1 MDKVLST
8 ILLVVA
14 SVVCV
19 VLVINAVY
27 PAITS
32 SSGALSSVSA
42 SMNERIKSQI
52 KIINATGELDS
63 GGNWQDTNSNGY
75 FDVFVWVKNIGTV
88 PVDDIGRCD
97 VFLAGDSTIWTWI
110 PYVDY
115 AGGVFPQWSY
125 DVIGNSTE
133 WGIATTLMIEIS
145 YSSSL
150 TSGRYNI
157 KVMIP
162 NGVSDEYDFSM

>member
-14 SVVCV
+14 AVVCV

-32 SSGALSSVSA
+32 SSGALSTISA
-42 SMNERIKSQI
+42 SMNERIKTQV
-52 KIINATGELDS
+52 KIINATGELDKN
-63 GGNWQDTNSNGY
+63 GNWQDTNSDGD
-75 FDVFVWVKNIGTV
+75 FDAFVWVKNIGTV

-97 VFLAGDSTIWTWI
+97 VFLSGNDTIWTWI

-115 AGGVFPQWSY
+115 AGSSFPRWSY
-125 DVIGNSTE
+125 VLGGNSTE
-133 WGIATTLMIEIS
+133 WGIATTLMIDIH
-145 YSSSL
+145 YSSPL
-150 TSGRYNI
+150 PSGQYNI
-157 KVMIP
+157 KIMVP
-162 NGVSDEYDFSM
+162 NGVTDEYDFSM

>member
-1 MDKVLST
+1 MDKVLAT
-8 ILLVVA
+8 VLLVVA

-110 PYVDY
+110 SYVDY
-115 AGGVFPQWSY
+115 AGGVFPQWSH
-125 DVIGNSTE
+125 VIGNSTE

-145 YSSSL
+145 YSSPL

>member
-14 SVVCV
+14 AVVCV
-19 VLVINAVY
+19 VMVINAVY

-42 SMNERIKSQI
+42 RMNERIKSQI
-52 KIINATGELDS
+52 DIIHATGELDRT
-63 GGNWQDTNSNGY
+63 GVWRDTNSDGN
-75 FDVFVWVKNIGTV
+75 FDVFLWVKNVGTETV
-88 PVDDIGRCD
+88 QDIGRCD
-97 VFLAGDSTIWTWI
+97 VFLTDTQMIWAWI

-115 AGGVFPQWSY
+115 AGGTFPRWSY
-125 DVIGNSTE
+125 VIEGSTE
-133 WGIATTLMIEIS
+133 WGTATTIKIEIHF
-145 YSSSL
+145 SSTRS
-150 TSGRYNI
+150 SGQYNV

-162 NGVSDEYDFSM
+162 NGVTDEYYFSM

>member
-14 SVVCV
+14 AVVCV

-32 SSGALSSVSA
+32 SSGALSSISA
-42 SMNERIKSQI
+42 SMNERIKTQV
-52 KIINATGELDS
+52 KIIHATGELNS
-63 GGNWQDTNSNGY
+63 SGNWVDTNSDGD
-75 FDVFVWVKNIGTV
+75 FDVLVWVKNIGIES
-88 PVDDIGRCD
+88 VDDIGRCD
-97 VFLAGDSTIWTWI
+97 VFLSGSNTIWTWI

-115 AGGVFPQWSY
+115 AAGSYPRWSY
-125 DVIGNSTE
+125 VIENGTE
-133 WGIATTLMIEIS
+133 WATATTLMIKIH
-145 YSSSL
+145 YSSPL
-150 TSGRYNI
+150 TSGQYNI
-157 KVMIP
+157 KVMAP

>member
-14 SVVCV
+14 AVVCV

-32 SSGALSSVSA
+32 SSGALSSISA
-42 SMNERIKSQI
+42 SMNERIKTQV
-52 KIINATGELDS
+52 KIIHATGELNS
-63 GGNWQDTNSNGY
+63 SGNWVDTNSDGD
-75 FDVFVWVKNIGTV
+75 FDVLVWIKNIGTE

-97 VFLAGDSTIWTWI
+97 VFLSGSNTIWTWI

-115 AGGVFPQWSY
+115 AAGSYPRWSY
-125 DVIGNSTE
+125 VIENGTE
-133 WGIATTLMIEIS
+133 WATATTLMIKIH
-145 YSSSL
+145 YSSPL
-150 TSGRYNI
+150 TSGQYNI
-157 KVMIP
+157 KVMAP

>member
-14 SVVCV
+14 AVVCV

-32 SSGALSSVSA
+32 SSGALSSISA
-42 SMNERIKSQI
+42 SMNERIKTQV
-52 KIINATGELDS
+52 KIIHATGELNS
-63 GGNWQDTNSNGY
+63 SGNWVDTNSNGD
-75 FDVFVWVKNIGTV
+75 FDVLVWIKNIGIES
-88 PVDDIGRCD
+88 VDDIGRCD
-97 VFLAGDSTIWTWI
+97 VFLSGNDTIWTWI

-115 AGGVFPQWSY
+115 ADGSFPQWSY
-125 DVIGNSTE
+125 RIENGTE
-133 WGIATTLMIEIS
+133 WGAATTLMIDIH
-145 YSSSL
+145 YSSPLS
-150 TSGRYNI
+150 SGQYNV
-157 KVMIP
+157 KVMVP

>member
-1 MDKVLST
+1 
-8 ILLVVA
+8 
-14 SVVCV
+14 
-19 VLVINAVY
+19 
-27 PAITS
+27 
-32 SSGALSSVSA
+32 
-42 SMNERIKSQI
+42 
-52 KIINATGELDS
+52 
-63 GGNWQDTNSNGY
+63 
-75 FDVFVWVKNIGTV
+75 
-88 PVDDIGRCD
+88 VDDIGRCD
-97 VFLAGDSTIWTWI
+97 VFLAGNSTIWTWI

-115 AGGVFPQWSY
+115 AEGLFPQWSY
-125 DVIGNSTE
+125 DVIGNNTE

>member
-14 SVVCV
+14 AVVCV

-32 SSGALSSVSA
+32 SSGALSSISA
-42 SMNERIKSQI
+42 SMNERIKTQV
-52 KIINATGELDS
+52 KIIHATGELNSS
-63 GGNWQDTNSNGY
+63 GSWVDTNSDGD
-75 FDVFVWVKNIGTV
+75 FDVLVWIKNIGTES
-88 PVDDIGRCD
+88 VDDIGRCD
-97 VFLAGDSTIWTWI
+97 VFLSGSNTIWTWI

-115 AGGVFPQWSY
+115 AAGSYPRWSY
-125 DVIGNSTE
+125 VIENGTE
-133 WGIATTLMIEIS
+133 WATATTLMIKIH
-145 YSSSL
+145 YSSPL
-150 TSGRYNI
+150 TSGQYNI
-157 KVMIP
+157 KVMAP

>member
-1 MDKVLST
+1 
-8 ILLVVA
+8 
-14 SVVCV
+14 
-19 VLVINAVY
+19 
-27 PAITS
+27 
-32 SSGALSSVSA
+32 
-42 SMNERIKSQI
+42 
-52 KIINATGELDS
+52 
-63 GGNWQDTNSNGY
+63 
-75 FDVFVWVKNIGTV
+75 
-88 PVDDIGRCD
+88 VDDIGRCD
-97 VFLAGDSTIWTWI
+97 VFLAGSSTIWTLI

-125 DVIGNSTE
+125 VIGNNTE

>member
-14 SVVCV
+14 AVVCV

-52 KIINATGELDS
+52 KIINATGELDKN
-63 GGNWQDTNSNGY
+63 GNWQDTNSNGY

-88 PVDDIGRCD
+88 PVDDIKHCD
-97 VFLAGDSTIWTWI
+97 VFLAGNNTIWTWI

-115 AGGVFPQWSY
+115 AGSTFPRWSY
-125 DVIGNSTE
+125 VLGNSTE
-133 WGIATTLMIEIS
+133 WGIANTLMIEIS
-145 YSSSL
+145 YNSPL
-150 TSGRYNI
+150 PSGLYNV

>member
-14 SVVCV
+14 AVVCV

-75 FDVFVWVKNIGTV
+75 LYLW
-88 PVDDIGRCD
+88 
-97 VFLAGDSTIWTWI
+97 TI
-110 PYVDY
+110 
-115 AGGVFPQWSY
+115 
-125 DVIGNSTE
+125 
-133 WGIATTLMIEIS
+133 
-145 YSSSL
+145 
-150 TSGRYNI
+150 
-157 KVMIP
+157 
-162 NGVSDEYDFSM
+162 

>member
-14 SVVCV
+14 AVVCV

-32 SSGALSSVSA
+32 SSGALSSISA

-52 KIINATGELDS
+52 KIINATGELDKN
-63 GGNWQDTNSNGY
+63 GNWQDTNSNGY
-75 FDVFVWVKNIGTV
+75 FDVFLWLKNIGTV

-97 VFLAGDSTIWTWI
+97 VFLAGNSTIWTWI

-115 AGGVFPQWSY
+115 AEGSFPRWSY
-125 DVIGNSTE
+125 VLGNSTE
-133 WGIATTLMIEIS
+133 WGIANTLMIEIS

-150 TSGRYNI
+150 TSGPYNV

>member
-14 SVVCV
+14 AVVCV

-42 SMNERIKSQI
+42 SMNERIKSQV
-52 KIINATGELDS
+52 KIINATGELDKN
-63 GGNWQDTNSNGY
+63 GNWQDTNSNGY
-75 FDVFVWVKNIGTV
+75 FDVFIWVKNIGTV
-88 PVDDIGRCD
+88 SVDDIGHCD
-97 VFLAGDSTIWTWI
+97 VFLTGNNTIWTWI

-115 AGGVFPQWSY
+115 AGGSFPRWSY
-125 DVIGNSTE
+125 VLGNSTE

-145 YSSSL
+145 YNSSL
-150 TSGRYNI
+150 TSGPYNV

>member
-14 SVVCV
+14 AVVCV

-32 SSGALSSVSA
+32 SSGALSTISA
-42 SMNERIKSQI
+42 SMNERIKTQV
-52 KIINATGELDS
+52 KIINATGELDKN
-63 GGNWQDTNSNGY
+63 GDWQDTNSDGD
-75 FDVFVWVKNIGTV
+75 FDVLVWMKNIGNV

-97 VFLAGDSTIWTWI
+97 VFLSGNGTIWTWI

-115 AGGVFPQWSY
+115 ADGAYPQWSY
-125 DVIGNSTE
+125 VLGGNSTE
-133 WGIATTLMIEIS
+133 WGIATTLMIDIH
-145 YSSSL
+145 YSSPLSA
-150 TSGRYNI
+150 GQYNV
-157 KVMIP
+157 KVMVP

>member
-14 SVVCV
+14 AVVCV

-52 KIINATGELDS
+52 KIINATGEMDS

-75 FDVFVWVKNIGTV
+75 FDVFVWVKNIGTE
-88 PVDDIGRCD
+88 PVVDMGRCD
-97 VFLAGDSTIWTWI
+97 VFITGNNTIWTWI
-110 PYVDY
+110 PYVDN
-115 AGGVFPQWSY
+115 AGGKFPQWSY
-125 DVIGNSTE
+125 VIGNSTE

-145 YSSSL
+145 YDSPL
-150 TSGRYNI
+150 TSGRYNV

>member
-1 MDKVLST
+1 MDKVLAT

-32 SSGALSSVSA
+32 SSGALSSISA
-42 SMNERIKSQI
+42 SMNERIKTQV
-52 KIINATGELDS
+52 KIINATGELDKN
-63 GGNWQDTNSNGY
+63 GNWQDTNSDGD
-75 FDVFVWVKNIGTV
+75 FDVLVWMKNIGTV

-97 VFLAGDSTIWTWI
+97 VFLSGNDTIWTWI

-115 AGGVFPQWSY
+115 AAGSYPRWSY
-125 DVIGNSTE
+125 VLGGNSTE
-133 WGIATTLMIEIS
+133 WGIATTLMIEIH

-150 TSGRYNI
+150 SSGQYNVKI
-157 KVMIP
+157 MVP